1 MKPNICI
8 PLRLLSPDLP
18 MRNILLILCFLFACR
33 EIYAQRNNNLDSLET
48 VRLKNQ
54 KKIEELNQTIIST
67 GRTKEAT
74 LSEYLTRKT
83 ILERYI
89 KEIKIVQ
96 EKQAWIQEQIRET
109 QELIEALEKDEAQLR
124 QNYQKTIFE
133 LSKQENQPKNATA
146 NLLAIDSW
154 NDVNQK
160 KNNLTQYERTRREQL
175 NAIAATVRKLM
186 ERKKQLAELEQLR
199 QATEQSLKSN
209 IAFEMQQRKELEQ
222 RVKELQKRE
231 KDFIERK
238 EALERFNKSIT
249 REIDNILAARG
260 ADWNNSKTNAIATVP
275 QPEAVN
281 AARNKTTTAKSAGKA
296 AETRPQYSGAAKATP
311 AGSIHNNIFAENK
324 SLLPWPVDKY
334 NLIASRF
341 GIHNYPGISNI
352 EIENLGIDIL
362 TMRNELVRS
371 VFDGVVIGVS
381 QDPDMGW
388 VVIVQHDEY
397 LCVYAR
403 LQNAAV
409 KVGSRVKARTVLGT
423 VGLNR
428 DGYPMLQ
435 FQIWKNR
442 QNLNPEDWL
451 AKNTD
456 N

>member
-1 MKPNICI
+1 M
-8 PLRLLSPDLP
+8 
-18 MRNILLILCFLFACR
+18 
-33 EIYAQRNNNLDSLET
+33 ET

-83 ILERYI
+83 ILEHYI

-160 KNNLTQYERTRREQL
+160 RNNLTQYERTRREQL
-175 NAIAATVRKLM
+175 NAIAATVKKLI

-209 IAFEMQQRKELEQ
+209 IAFEMQQRKELDQ
-222 RVKELQKRE
+222 RLKELQKRE

-249 REIDNILAARG
+249 REIDNILAGRG

-275 QPEAVN
+275 PPEAVN
-281 AARNKTTTAKSAGKA
+281 TAHNKTTTAKSAGKA
-296 AETRPQYSGAAKATP
+296 AETRPQDAGVAKATP
-311 AGSIHNNIFAENK
+311 TGSIRNNVFAENK

-362 TMRNELVRS
+362 TMRNEPVRS
-371 VFDGVVIGVS
+371 VFEGVVTVVS

-388 VVIVQHDEY
+388 VVIVQHDDY
-397 LCVYAR
+397 LCIYAR
-403 LQNAAV
+403 LQNVAV
-409 KVGSRVKARTVLGT
+409 KVGSRIKARTVLGI